1 MICMWCTIQHSL
13 PYAHY
18 SIYFIWLKYQPS
30 HWSLMTTMLV
40 MHLSRF
46 SDFQKLS
53 YCCLIVV
60 CAMLTRFRRVLSLC
74 LRATLSYKLLMS
86 RFSLKMHS
94 IFGWSHWHTPRF
106 SLIDSPVICP
116 FMDDQKPWTTGQQ
129 VLQDNAKTLPVTLK
143 LRPSLG
149 LTGSHSPDCQATRN
163 SPERC
168 LCIPVC
174 ETALMILK
182 VPVPFM
188 YMHTYTYTYTYM
200 CMCMCTCICICI
212 CICKCICLCIC
223 ICICVRVCV
232 RMCMSVCLH
241 VHAYVYRHVYAYV
254 CTHVYI

>member
-18 SIYFIWLKYQPS
+18 SIYFTWLKYQPS
-30 HWSLMTTMLV
+30 HWSLMTTILV
-40 MHLSRF
+40 MPLSRF

-53 YCCLIVV
+53 YCCLIFV
-60 CAMLTRFRRVLSLC
+60 CAMLSRFRRVLSLC
-74 LRATLSYKLLMS
+74 LHATLSYKLLMS
-86 RFSLKMHS
+86 HFSLKMHS

-106 SLIDSPVICP
+106 RLIDSPVICP
-116 FMDDQKPWTTGQQ
+116 FMDDQKPWTTWKQ
-129 VLQDNAKTLPVTLK
+129 VLQDNAKTLPVTLN

-168 LCIPVC
+168 PCVPVC

-188 YMHTYTYTYTYM
+188 YMYTYTYM
-200 CMCMCTCICICI
+200 CMCTCICILYMYMYMYIVYVYLYVYVYVCM
-212 CICKCICLCIC
+212 
-223 ICICVRVCV
+223 RVCV
-232 RMCMSVCLH
+232 CACV
-241 VHAYVYRHVYAYV
+241 
-254 CTHVYI
+254 